1 MENRNQT
8 SERAEVI
15 ETKQSPIHTTTLSKY
30 LAMGL
35 FVALPFLGGWIGYT
49 HAPEKIIETER
60 IVIQEVE
67 KKRNNFQD
75 ATFSS
80 DELTVVEAPELVLS
94 EQYLNLPPFH
104 IFHNQR
110 HLISI
115 AGPCQVDNEGG
126 TIDEVSV
133 ISEPLDFPDEEQY
146 EVISKVT
153 CFQVAAGTETLLLQ
167 NMNSTVGT
175 KRIIHYPVRDCAM
188 SSPDCVSKGKPISL

>member
-67 KKRNNFQD
+67 KRGI
-75 ATFSS
+75 
-80 DELTVVEAPELVLS
+80 
-94 EQYLNLPPFH
+94 
-104 IFHNQR
+104 IFKMR
-110 HLISI
+110 HSH
-115 AGPCQVDNEGG
+115 PMN
-126 TIDEVSV
+126 
-133 ISEPLDFPDEEQY
+133 
-146 EVISKVT
+146 
-153 CFQVAAGTETLLLQ
+153 LLLW
-167 NMNSTVGT
+167 
-175 KRIIHYPVRDCAM
+175 KR
-188 SSPDCVSKGKPISL
+188 LN